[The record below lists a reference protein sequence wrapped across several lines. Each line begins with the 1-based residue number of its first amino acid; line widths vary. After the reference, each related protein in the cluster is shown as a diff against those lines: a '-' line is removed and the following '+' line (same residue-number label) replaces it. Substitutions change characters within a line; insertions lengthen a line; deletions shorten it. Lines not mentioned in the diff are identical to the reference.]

1 MLKWEWK
8 MSRALVCIKYLIFSQ
23 WEVSGKGPYNKY
35 YERQFHHWT
44 RLLMTSF
51 ALTETLQMQPLH
63 FCGPIR
69 QPHSSWRA
77 NSCFCNAEEWV
88 GAMIVSFS
96 LSVSPNSPDLGR
108 LERILCAMK
117 GICGSCVILAGK
129 MTILSNYLEYMN
141 SRKWRKCSLPSK
153 EMSASCL
160 SVTSL

>member
-35 YERQFHHWT
+35 YKRQFHHWT

-51 ALTETLQMQPLH
+51 ALTETLQMQTLR
-63 FCGPIR
+63 FCGPNK
-69 QPHSSWRA
+69 QPHSSWKA

-96 LSVSPNSPDLGR
+96 LSVSHHSTDLGH
-108 LERILCAMK
+108 LERILCGMES
-117 GICGSCVILAGK
+117 ICGSCGILAGK
-129 MTILSNYLEYMN
+129 TTILSNYLGNMN
-141 SRKWRKCSLPSK
+141 SKKRSLLLEEK
-153 EMSASCL
+153 SASHLL
-160 SVTSL
+160 S